1 MKSIKTL
8 IKKNF
13 NNTKILR
20 SRCLNA
26 LKSIFPERLQKFIL
40 FIYIKNKTL
49 YITSNFFGL
58 KQELEF
64 QADNLKNFINKFLL
78 KEGKCSYL
86 NEEIKKIKVII
97 KHLPKQPKKKEI
109 ETKIFYK
116 ELSKALFKEPK
127 DKDLKIIFQE
137 IKKIIIRNIEKEE
150 R

>member
-8 IKKNF
+8 IDKSF
-13 NNTKILR
+13 NNPKILK

-64 QADNLKNFINKFLL
+64 QAENLKSFINRFLL

-86 NEEIKKIKVII
+86 DEKIERIRVII
-97 KHLPKQPKKKEI
+97 KHIPNQPKKEI

-116 ELSKALFKEPK
+116 ELSKGTFKEPK
-127 DKDLKIIFQE
+127 DKDLKRIFQE
-137 IKKIIIRNIEKEE
+137 IKKIIKNNIS
-150 R
+150 